1 MLKYTLNGRGSKEKR
16 REDEIK
22 ISVKFYV
29 KHKFKFVSIFG
40 PRLLWP
46 NGCMDQDA
54 TWSGSTQHCV
64 RCGPKYPQKK
74 GIPTPHNF
82 GPCLL
87 WPNGWMDEDAAW
99 YGSRPQPRPQ
109 CTRRGPSSRE
119 RGTGAPS
126 FRPMSLV
133 ATVAHL
139 SYC

>member
-54 TWSGSTQHCV
+54 TWYGGRPRPTQHCV
-64 RCGPKYPQKK
+64 RYGPSYPRKK
-74 GIPTPHNF
+74 GTLF
-82 GPCLL
+82 
-87 WPNGWMDEDAAW
+87 WPMAI
-99 YGSRPQPRPQ
+99 
-109 CTRRGPSSRE
+109 
-119 RGTGAPS
+119 
-126 FRPMSLV
+126 V
-133 ATVAHL
+133 AKWL
-139 SYC
+139 DG